1 MLKRVSKSFKLQTKV
16 IFALKETPL
25 EDREP
30 ETKVH
35 YRCTCGND
43 VDVSAGGETVC
54 EQCGRTISSKAINDD
69 LAVTITLSGRS
80 WDKVDTQKATR
91 GRRKDDELVGKSLG
105 HFEILEPLGGGGMGQ
120 VYRALD
126 KSLQRYVAV
135 KVLGNSMLSKSKH
148 NELVERL
155 LQEAVHQAR
164 VNHPSVATIYY
175 VGRHEGEPFLAMELV
190 GGGTLADRLEQ
201 GPLPYP
207 QAIAIAIRI
216 AEALRASHEL
226 DLIHGDIKP
235 SNLLIDRQEVIKL
248 SDFGMARKAS
258 QSDASSQVVGGTPSY
273 LAPELF
279 DGPNQSIQSD
289 MYALGV
295 TLFEMVFGKLP
306 ISLSGKSIT
315 HWARL
320 QQTAPIEFPE
330 NWPEEIPVQ
339 LRRTLQKLLAKQPHD
354 RFSNYQH
361 LIHDL
366 NRLKPTVSTPGRVLP
381 RLIAWSIDHIFL
393 LLCIFSLTT
402 VVFDAELTSQFF
414 NSNAFIEFF
423 AKIGFLLPLLL
434 YTWFIGVRGQSVGHS
449 LMQLRVVNRYGLP
462 PPTRT
467 MIGRSIYRM
476 TLIWIF
482 AIKSTFEVVEVG
494 AIASNPLDM
503 IAAAVILADCATFLI
518 LRGDRCLH
526 DLLFGTRVVLDIKTS

>member
-1 MLKRVSKSFKLQTKV
+1 M
-16 IFALKETPL
+16 
-25 EDREP
+25 
-30 ETKVH
+30 H

-43 VDVSAGGETVC
+43 VDVSAGGETTC
-54 EQCGRTISSKAINDD
+54 NHCGRTISSKAINDD
-69 LAVTITLSGRS
+69 LAVTITLSGPS
-80 WDKVDTQKATR
+80 WDKVDTQKVTR

-135 KVLGNSMLSKSKH
+135 KVLGSSMLSKTKH

-155 LQEAVHQAR
+155 LQEAIHQAR

-190 GGGTLADRLEQ
+190 GGGTLANRLQE

-235 SNLLIDRQEVIKL
+235 SNLLIDRQEIIKL

-258 QSDASSQVVGGTPSY
+258 QNSENIQVVGGTPSY

-306 ISLSGKSIT
+306 ISLTGKSIT
-315 HWARL
+315 QWARV

-330 NWPEEIPVQ
+330 VWPEEVPEQ
-339 LRRTLQKLLAKQPHD
+339 LRPLLDHLLAKQPND
-354 RFSNYQH
+354 RYSSYEE
-361 LIHDL
+361 LIIEL
-366 NRLKPTVSTPGRVLP
+366 RRLKPSMSTPGRVLP
-381 RLIAWSIDHIFL
+381 RLIAWGIDHFVL
-393 LLCIFSLTT
+393 LVAMVGITLAFIASGP
-402 VVFDAELTSQFF
+402 VSQFF
-414 NSNAFIEFF
+414 NNRPLIEFL
-423 AKIGFLLPLLL
+423 AKSGFFVPVML
-434 YTWFIGVRGQSVGHS
+434 YTWLVSAHGQSFGHG
-449 LMQLRVVNRYGLP
+449 LMQLRVVNRYGLSP
-462 PPTRT
+462 PKRT
-467 MIGRSIYRM
+467 MIGRSMIRM
-476 TLIWIF
+476 ATMWVF
-482 AIKSTFEVVEVG
+482 AIAALFGVLGDDLVLQGPLGLFV
-494 AIASNPLDM
+494 AIL
-503 IAAAVILADCATFLI
+503 VLADCLTFVM
-518 LRGDRCLH
+518 LRGERSLH
-526 DLLFGTRVVLDIKTS
+526 DLIFGTRVVLDVKFADAK